1 MKKVVLLVV
10 LVLIAGCGRQP
21 KKRNDKPIITVTIEP
36 QRYFCEALAKDFFK
50 VECMV
55 PHGNSPETYDPNPRQ
70 LINLEKSTI
79 YLRIGYIGFEMQWMD
94 KLVSNA
100 PHIEV
105 FDTSQGINLIM
116 EKGHQKIINHNINQV
131 EPHLW
136 CSPKNAYVI
145 AKNTLDILCS
155 FDRKHEKTYINRY
168 DSLCKEITK
177 TDSIIRIELK
187 KPKAD
192 KAFAIYHP
200 SLSYFARDY
209 NLMQIPIENNGKEP
223 SPSELAN
230 IIDRCRKN
238 KVHIIFVQPEF
249 DHHNAEIIAKQI
261 GARVVSINPLN
272 KQWDKEMITIAK
284 ELSHD

>member
-1 MKKVVLLVV
+1 MKKFVLLFI
-10 LVLIAGCGRQP
+10 LVLIAGCDKQP
-21 KKRNDKPIITVTIEP
+21 RKRNDKPIITVTIEP

-50 VECMV
+50 VECIV
-55 PHGNSPETYDPNPRQ
+55 PHGSSPETYDPNPRQ

-79 YLRIGYIGFEMQWMD
+79 YLRIGYIGFELQWMD
-94 KLVSNA
+94 KLISNA

-105 FDTSQGINLIM
+105 FDTSQGIHLIM
-116 EKGHQKIINHNINQV
+116 EKGHQEITNHNINKV

-136 CSPKNAYVI
+136 CSPKNAYII
-145 AKNTLDILCS
+145 AKNTRDILCS
-155 FDRKHEKTYINRY
+155 FDRKHEKIYINRY

-187 KPKAD
+187 KPKGD

-223 SPSELAN
+223 SPSELAS

-272 KQWDKEMITIAK
+272 KQWDKEMIAIAK
-284 ELSHD
+284 ELSHN